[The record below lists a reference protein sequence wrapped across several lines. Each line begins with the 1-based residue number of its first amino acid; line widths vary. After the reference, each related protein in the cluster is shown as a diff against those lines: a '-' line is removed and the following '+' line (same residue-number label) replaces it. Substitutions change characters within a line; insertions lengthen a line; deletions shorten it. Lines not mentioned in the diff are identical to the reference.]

1 MVFTASS
8 LPEGHNDG
16 VENDA
21 RFPKL
26 TLQLV
31 CLAGSNHKP
40 GSGGIFIGGC
50 FSKYRF
56 PAAFGNILS
65 HGEQTLTQSRASGRS
80 LRRSFSLTTEDFLE
94 WNKTELLKSLRFR
107 FSHIEKYSSV
117 FKTQTGKRWC
127 YIWLLS
133 SLFFYFLQTLFCG
146 CGQPVGRS
154 TRCSNFNKAAIVRL
168 FFFLLGMRL
177 EISPLF

>member
-16 VENDA
+16 VENDV
-21 RFPKL
+21 RFPEL

-56 PAAFGNILS
+56 PAAFRFC
-65 HGEQTLTQSRASGRS
+65 HTQSKHTPKVEQVGEARDE
-80 LRRSFSLTTEDFLE
+80 T
-94 WNKTELLKSLRFR
+94 
-107 FSHIEKYSSV
+107 SV
-117 FKTQTGKRWC
+117 
-127 YIWLLS
+127 
-133 SLFFYFLQTLFCG
+133 
-146 CGQPVGRS
+146 
-154 TRCSNFNKAAIVRL
+154 
-168 FFFLLGMRL
+168 
-177 EISPLF
+177 

>member
-1 MVFTASS
+1 MVMVFTASS

-16 VENDA
+16 VENDV

-56 PAAFGNILS
+56 PAAFGNILLM
-65 HGEQTLTQSRASGRS
+65 EEVTQRAN
-80 LRRSFSLTTEDFLE
+80 THP
-94 WNKTELLKSLRFR
+94 K
-107 FSHIEKYSSV
+107 
-117 FKTQTGKRWC
+117 
-127 YIWLLS
+127 
-133 SLFFYFLQTLFCG
+133 
-146 CGQPVGRS
+146 
-154 TRCSNFNKAAIVRL
+154 
-168 FFFLLGMRL
+168 
-177 EISPLF
+177 